1 MKFHLISDGS
11 IPVPPVTGWGALE
24 RVVWSYK
31 TELEKAG
38 HDVFISNHTEDFMV
52 MEDYRK
58 FQPDIIHNHLGKH
71 WIPFSMM
78 NAKHKIFTNHG
89 GGFRYSIPFWKSVVP
104 YLKNSKAFIL
114 SNIEE
119 SFFLAN
125 GLQTKIIPNGVF
137 CNEISYEIQPQYNA
151 SLYLGKI
158 MSLKRQALFQKM
170 GLDVVYVGNQE
181 DHNFDYSSDR
191 YLGSWNHEQVRYNL
205 TKFSNL
211 VLLSQDELQ
220 PLVCLEAMSAGLGL
234 VLSEPASQS
243 LDISKPWINIIPE
256 NRIQDI
262 NFINSTISENRQ
274 ISSNMRKDIR
284 EYAEIFDWKNI
295 IKQYLS
301 EIPT

>member
-11 IPVPPVTGWGALE
+11 IPVPPVMGWGALE

-31 TELEKAG
+31 IELEKAG
-38 HDVFISNHTEDFMV
+38 HEVLISNHTEDFMV
-52 MEDYRK
+52 LEDYRK
-58 FQPDIIHNHLGKH
+58 FQPDVIHNHLGKH

-78 NAKHKIFTNHG
+78 KAKYKIFTNHG
-89 GGFRYSIPFWKSVVP
+89 GGFRYSIPFWKNILP
-104 YLKNSKAFIL
+104 YLKDSEAFIL

-125 GLQTKIIPNGVF
+125 GFKTKIIPNGVD
-137 CNEISYEIQPQYNA
+137 CDEIVFDQQPQYNA

-158 MSLKRQALFQKM
+158 MSLKRQAIFQRL

-181 DHNFDYSSDR
+181 DQNFDYSSDR
-191 YLGSWNHEQVRYNL
+191 YLGPWNYEQVKNNL

-234 VLSEPASQS
+234 VLSEPAAQS
-243 LDISKPWINIIPE
+243 LDITKPWIDVIPE
-256 NRIQDI
+256 GKIQDI
-262 NFINSTISENRQ
+262 DFINNTLAKNRQ
-274 ISSNMRKDIR
+274 ISSLIRNNIR
-284 EYAEIFDWKNI
+284 EYAETFHWKNI
-295 IKQYLS
+295 VKNYLS
-301 EIPT
+301 QIKL